1 MLSNLKS
8 VINWKETSSRKQKQV
23 DLDNIRENR
32 NRIDYDYPR
41 IGQQIYVIRDKI
53 HCKLDGPKKGP
64 YTITDVFSNGT
75 IRIQRGRINER
86 IDIRRLEPHF

>member
-8 VINWKETSSRKQKQV
+8 VINWKSRQYQK
-23 DLDNIRENR
+23 NR
-32 NRIDYDYPR
+32 NRIDYDYR

-53 HCKLDGPKKGP
+53 HRKLDGPKKGS

-75 IRIQRGRINER
+75 VRIQRGRINER

>member
-8 VINWKETSSRKQKQV
+8 VINWKSRQYQK
-23 DLDNIRENR
+23 NR
-32 NRIDYDYPR
+32 NRIDYDYR